1 MFDWEGGVEPK
12 TWILYLSNSSSVRHL
27 YREKHEGRRKK
38 ERERQETWNIELVT
52 PQEGSEEGGDIDTR
66 VEDLKDTRKDREV
79 EHS

>member
-1 MFDWEGGVEPK
+1 MFDWEGGVEP
-12 TWILYLSNSSSVRHL
+12 LYLSNSSSVRHL

-52 PQEGSEEGGDIDTR
+52 PQEGSEEGGDIGTR
-66 VEDLKDTRKDREV
+66 VEDLKDTRKDQKA